1 MSAVLMCDDE
11 SRTSMQ
17 RMTTP
22 EYLFF
27 CLIIGT
33 NFNEGWGFIGKVNDS
48 AKNGECSLKE
58 NLGN

>member
-1 MSAVLMCDDE
+1 MCDDE